1 MAFLDEKGLQT
12 FKTMADK
19 AYSEKT
25 FTPDSIFR
33 GAYGGTE
40 LGNDYSY
47 DSDFPDQD
55 CIPIISSDEFW
66 EAPDGS
72 SKWLCLSNTL
82 RGSFDYGCFYIIN
95 SYETG
100 TDCDSGQKFLKG
112 IGDKKAC
119 IDVRADSSAIY
130 WDEFTGYSSYTLQA
144 GKPYRIT
151 KTRTSGDIEIYDL
164 FWEESSGSTSTA
176 TGLPAGQEGAFLRFK
191 NNNWVA
197 EVLANAEE
205 VII

>member
-12 FKTMADK
+12 FKAMADK

-25 FTPDSIFR
+25 FTPDTMFR
-33 GAYGGTE
+33 GAYNGTE
-40 LGNDYSY
+40 LGDYYYY
-47 DSDFPDQD
+47 DDEFPDQD

-66 EAPDGS
+66 GAPDGS
-72 SKWLCLSNTL
+72 SKWICLSSTL
-82 RGSFDYGCFYIIN
+82 KGSFDFCGFYIIN
-95 SYETG
+95 GYETG

-119 IDVRADSSAIY
+119 INVRADSSAMY
-130 WDEFTGYSSYTLQA
+130 YDEHTGYSDYILHA

-151 KTRTSGDIEIYDL
+151 KTRTSGDTEVYEL
-164 FWEESSGSTSTA
+164 FWEESSGSTSTT

-205 VII
+205 VFI